1 MAGKGATTRE
11 QIIDAALRMAA
22 HVGLEGVTLGNLAD
36 RLGLSKSG
44 LFAHFRSKE
53 ALQLSVVEEA
63 VERFIDQVARPSIF
77 AERGAP
83 RVTALFENW
92 LAWFRADTRSASG
105 SGRGCVF
112 LALASE
118 YDDRP
123 GPVREAVAA
132 SQRTWLDFVAGASQR
147 AVDAG
152 HFRADLDT
160 RQFAFEFV
168 GIGMS
173 LQFSSKLVGDRFAE
187 RRARNAFE
195 ELVERSRR
203 PPIATRA
210 VARRATP
217 RTRPTARPAG
227 RRSATR

>member
-11 QIIDAALRMAA
+11 QIIDAALLMAA
-22 HVGLEGVTLGNLAD
+22 HVGLEGVTLGNLAE

-53 ALQLSVVEEA
+53 TLQLSVVEEA
-63 VERFIDQVARPSIF
+63 VERFIEQVARPSVT

-92 LAWFRADTRSASG
+92 LAWFRADAQSASG

-123 GPVREAVAA
+123 GLVREAVAI
-132 SQRTWLDFVAGASQR
+132 SQRSWLDFVAGAAQR
-147 AVDAG
+147 AIDAG
-152 HFRADLDT
+152 HFHPDLDT

-187 RRARNAFE
+187 RRARRAFE

-203 PPIATRA
+203 ARGSARVADRTGDKPLRSRTTARRRA
-210 VARRATP
+210 VSR
-217 RTRPTARPAG
+217 
-227 RRSATR
+227 